1 MAYAH
6 MSKHDPACV
15 APKYNPY
22 EDEEKHEPIILADSH
37 EGEEWKLGLAYIGK
51 ILGYILA
58 GIVAIALIVTCLVKL
73 KALPQRFR
81 NWSFWRT
88 DWKLKQGETP
98 KPECTVNTDC
108 SGNETCRIGS
118 WEQLTRKM
126 DQNVRSQDNCTGE
139 GSTWVDVDG
148 TCMKPVTSS
157 DQCPGGYTWQ
167 NNNQTKTACWKRH
180 PNRCI
185 LSPRAAGE
193 KVTTA

>member
-1 MAYAH
+1 
-6 MSKHDPACV
+6 MSKHEPACA

-73 KALPQRFR
+73 KAFPRRFR

-108 SGNETCRIGS
+108 SGNMTCHTGR
-118 WEQLTRKM
+118 WEQLNEKWDET
-126 DQNVRSQDNCTGE
+126 VRVQAMCTGE
-139 GSTWVDVDG
+139 GSKWDNDN
-148 TCMKPVTSS
+148 CMKPVTTPG
-157 DQCPGGYTWQ
+157 QCNSAPGGYTWQ
-167 NNNQTKTACWKRH
+167 NNQNTNTMACWKKY
-180 PNRCI
+180 PNRCK
-185 LSPRAAGE
+185 LSA
-193 KVTTA
+193 T